1 MKKSVLILIIAMLAL
16 SLSACDTLRYF
27 ALTDPT
33 KNPIEVTAEAEKTQT
48 AAEQT
53 AIMPPVLDEGDMT
66 DPNFTEPTAVDP
78 STIDLSTMDGKIDY
92 TNARIKQFNADNN
105 LSDADYYVFLNDDET
120 LVYQIFLREESA
132 LKTKLDQFVQFYKA
146 NGSLSDQDQA
156 ELEDLMALFNGI
168 YTEIKDAT
176 ESTLLFQLMR
186 YDGFVYFQI
195 NDGVASYSAFQQ

>member
-78 STIDLSTMDGKIDY
+78 STIDLSTMDGKIGY
-92 TNARIKQFNADNN
+92 TNARIKQFLADNK
-105 LSDADYYVFLNDDET
+105 LSDLDYYVFSNDGET
-120 LVYQIFLREESA
+120 LNYQIFLREESA
-132 LKTKLDQFVQFYKA
+132 LKMKLEQFVQDYKA
-146 NGSLSDQDQA
+146 NGSLSDPDKA
-156 ELEDLMALFNGI
+156 ELENLMALFNGF
-168 YTEIKDAT
+168 YTEIKEAT
-176 ESTLLFQLMR
+176 GSTGLFQLMR
-186 YDGFVYFQI
+186 YDGFIYLEI
-195 NDGVASYSAFQQ
+195 NDGVASYCAFQ